1 MKRGM
6 MNTINRW
13 IQQLSTRARWAMIS
27 SAILAMGTTAGGYP
41 GLAQQSAQQTFPSA
55 AEASQ
60 SLFQAVQHNNVQA
73 IANILGGPTE
83 LIQNQALELRIRDLL
98 LNALTVSSGA
108 VDAISFLCPG

>member
-13 IQQLSTRARWAMIS
+13 LQKPSRRARSVMIS
-27 SAILAMGTTAGGYP
+27 LAILAMLATTGAHP

-55 AEASQ
+55 VEASQ

-73 IANILGGPTE
+73 IAKILGGPTE
-83 LIQNQALELRIRDLL
+83 LA
-98 LNALTVSSGA
+98 S
-108 VDAISFLCPG
+108 